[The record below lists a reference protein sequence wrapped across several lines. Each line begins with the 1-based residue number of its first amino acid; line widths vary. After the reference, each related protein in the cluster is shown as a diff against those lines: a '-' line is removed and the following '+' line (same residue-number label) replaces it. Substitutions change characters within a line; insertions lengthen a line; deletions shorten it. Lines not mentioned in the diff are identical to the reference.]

1 MNNFL
6 FLFFIGMSSFSFGQT
21 QESTTQK
28 RVEPQPMQQ
37 QQVSREN
44 KINKRIT
51 VIRKKETEIPVR
63 KEESIKQN

>member
-21 QESTTQK
+21 QESTTLK

>member
-1 MNNFL
+1 
-6 FLFFIGMSSFSFGQT
+6 
-21 QESTTQK
+21 
-28 RVEPQPMQQ
+28 MQQ